1 MKQFADLYAELDAT
15 TSTAAKLA
23 ALQRH
28 LAQADRADAAW
39 AVYVLAGGRPKRVVR
54 LAVLRELA
62 CEMAGMADWMFEACY
77 QAVGDLA
84 ETIAHA
90 LPAASAHSDDAGL
103 SVWLHDRIL
112 PLRGLA
118 EAQVRAGVQAQW
130 LQLDSLG
137 RMLWVKL
144 ATGGFRVGVSR
155 QLVQRALAAHAGLPV
170 ACVAERMMGYT
181 DSSRYPTAQAY
192 AELIAPQGDGVP
204 AQRGGQPYP
213 FFLAH
218 ALTPQERLED
228 LGAIEDWQIE
238 WKYDG
243 IRAQLVKRAGQ
254 VFLWSRGE
262 ELITPSFPEVPAL
275 AAGLPEGT
283 VLDGELLAWDNGAP
297 APFAQLQQRLGRKRL
312 PAALLARVPVH
323 FVAYDLLEQE
333 GQDIRALTQAQ
344 RRLRLEHLL
353 AGQPIALAPC
363 LPVACWAD
371 AERLRQSAEHAEGL
385 MLKRLDSPYG
395 SGRTRSAGLW
405 LKYKREPWVID
416 GVLIYAQAGHGR
428 RASLFSDY
436 TFAVW
441 NRAPLDAAQ
450 AQAVI
455 EAIERREP
463 LARRAD
469 LPLAEQALQLVPFTK
484 AYSGLSEQE
493 LGQVDAHIKRTLL
506 DKFGPVRSLRPSLV
520 FEIAFEGIGA
530 SGRHKS
536 GVALRFPRIKRLRPD
551 KPLHEVSS
559 LADLLALLPGGK
571 SG

>member
-1 MKQFADLYAELDAT
+1 MKQFAALYAELDAT

-28 LAQADRADAAW
+28 LAQADPADAAW

-54 LAVLRELA
+54 LGLLREMA
-62 CEMAGMADWMFEACY
+62 CEMAGMADWLFEACY
-77 QAVGDLA
+77 QTVGDLA
-84 ETIAHA
+84 ETLAHV
-90 LPAASAHSDDAGL
+90 LPAANSKTDDAGL
-103 SVWLHDRIL
+103 SVWLHERIL
-112 PLRGLA
+112 PLRALD
-118 EAQVRAGVQAQW
+118 EAQARAQVQAQW
-130 LQLDSLG
+130 LQLDPLG

-155 QLVQRALAAHAGLPV
+155 QLVQRALSSHAGLPL

-181 DSSRYPTAQAY
+181 DSIRWPTAQAY
-192 AELIAPQGDGVP
+192 AELIAPLGDGVQ

-218 ALTPQERLED
+218 ALAPQERLED
-228 LGAIEDWQIE
+228 LGALQDWQIE

-254 VFLWSRGE
+254 VLLWSRGE
-262 ELITPSFPEVPAL
+262 ELITPSFPEVPPL
-275 AAGLPEGT
+275 AARLPEGT
-283 VLDGELLAWDNGAP
+283 VLDGELLAWGDGAP
-297 APFAQLQQRLGRKRL
+297 APFVQLQQRLGRKRL
-312 PAALLARVPVH
+312 PAALLARVPVT
-323 FVAYDLLEQE
+323 FVAYDLLEQD
-333 GQDIRALTQAQ
+333 GQDLRALTQAQ
-344 RRLRLEHLL
+344 RRERLERLL
-353 AGQPIALAPC
+353 ADQPIALAPR
-363 LPVACWAD
+363 LGAATWAD
-371 AERLRQSAEHAEGL
+371 VERLRQSAEHAEGL

-395 SGRTRSAGLW
+395 SGRTRGAGLW
-405 LKYKREPWVID
+405 LKYKREPRLID

-428 RASLFSDY
+428 RASLYSDY

-441 NRAPLDAAQ
+441 NRPPLDAAQ

-455 EAIERREP
+455 DAIGRREP

-469 LPLAEQALQLVPFTK
+469 LPLAAQDLQLVPFTK

-493 LGQVDAHIKRTLL
+493 LRQVDAQIKRTLI
-506 DKFGPVRSLRPSLV
+506 DKFGPVRSVRPSLV

-530 SGRHKS
+530 SSRHKS
-536 GVALRFPRIKRLRPD
+536 GVALRFPRINRLRPD

-559 LADLLALLPGGK
+559 LSDLLALLPVEK

>member
-1 MKQFADLYAELDAT
+1 MKQFAALYAELDAT

-28 LAQADRADAAW
+28 LAQADPADAAW
-39 AVYVLAGGRPKRVVR
+39 AVYMLAGGRPKRVVR
-54 LAVLRELA
+54 LGLLRALA
-62 CEMAGMADWMFEACY
+62 CEMAGVADWLFEACY

-84 ETIAHA
+84 ETIAHV
-90 LPAASAHSDDAGL
+90 LPAVGSQDDEAGL

-112 PLRGLA
+112 PLRALD
-118 EAQVRAGVQAQW
+118 EAQARARVQAQW
-130 LQLDSLG
+130 LQLDALG

-155 QLVQRALAAHAGLPV
+155 QLEQRALSAHAGLPL

-181 DSSRYPTAQAY
+181 DSSRWPTAQAY
-192 AELIAPQGDGVP
+192 AELITPLADGVP

-228 LGAIEDWQIE
+228 LGATQDWQIE

-254 VFLWSRGE
+254 VWLWSRGE
-262 ELITPSFPEVPAL
+262 ELITPSFPEVPPL
-275 AAGLPEGT
+275 AARLPEGT
-283 VLDGELLAWDNGAP
+283 VLDGELLAWGDGVP

-312 PAALLARVPVH
+312 PAALLARVPVA
-323 FVAYDLLEQE
+323 FVAYDLLEQD

-344 RRLRLEHLL
+344 RRERLERLL
-353 AGQPIALAPC
+353 ADQPIALAPC
-363 LPVACWAD
+363 LGPASWAEV
-371 AERLRQSAEHAEGL
+371 ERLRQSAEHAEGL
-385 MLKRLDSPYG
+385 MLKRLGSPYG
-395 SGRTRSAGLW
+395 SGRTRGAGLW

-416 GVLIYAQAGHGR
+416 GVLLYAQAGHGR
-428 RASLFSDY
+428 RASLYSDY

-441 NRAPLDAAQ
+441 NRPPLDAAQ

-455 EAIERREP
+455 EAIARREP
-463 LARRAD
+463 LVRQAD
-469 LPLAEQALQLVPFTK
+469 VPLAAQALQLVPFTK

-493 LGQVDAHIKRTLL
+493 LGQVDAHIKRTLI
-506 DKFGPVRSLRPSLV
+506 DKFGPVRSVRPSLV

-530 SGRHKS
+530 SSRHKS
-536 GVALRFPRIKRLRPD
+536 GVALRFPRINRLRPD

-559 LADLLALLPGGK
+559 LADLLALLPGSK

>member
-1 MKQFADLYAELDAT
+1 MRQFAALYAELDAT
-15 TSTAAKLA
+15 TSTAAKLV

-28 LAQADRADAAW
+28 LAQADPADAAW
-39 AVYVLAGGRPKRVVR
+39 AVYMLAGGRPKRVVR
-54 LAVLRELA
+54 LSLLREMA
-62 CEMAGMADWMFEACY
+62 CEMAGVADWLFEACY

-84 ETIAHA
+84 ETIAHV
-90 LPAASAHSDDAGL
+90 LPAVDSQDDAAGL
-103 SVWLHDRIL
+103 SAWLHDRIL
-112 PLRGLA
+112 PLRALD
-118 EAQVRAGVQAQW
+118 EAQARARVQAQW
-130 LQLDSLG
+130 LQLDALG

-155 QLVQRALAAHAGLPV
+155 QLVQRALAAHAGLPL

-181 DSSRYPTAQAY
+181 DSSRWPTAQAY
-192 AELIAPQGDGVP
+192 AELIAPLGDGVP

-228 LGAIEDWQIE
+228 LGATQDWQIE

-254 VFLWSRGE
+254 VWLWSRGE
-262 ELITPSFPEVPAL
+262 ELITPSFPEVPPL
-275 AAGLPEGT
+275 AARLPEGT
-283 VLDGELLAWDNGAP
+283 VLDGELLAWGDGVP

-312 PAALLARVPVH
+312 PAALLARVPVT
-323 FVAYDLLEQE
+323 FVAYDLLEQD

-344 RRLRLEHLL
+344 RRERLERLL
-353 AGQPIALAPC
+353 ADQPIALAPC
-363 LPVACWAD
+363 LEPASWAEV
-371 AERLRQSAEHAEGL
+371 ERLRQSAEHAEGL
-385 MLKRLDSPYG
+385 MLKRLGSPYG

-416 GVLIYAQAGHGR
+416 GVLLYAQAGHGR
-428 RASLFSDY
+428 RASLYSDY

-441 NRAPLDAAQ
+441 NRPPLDAAQ

-455 EAIERREP
+455 EAIARREP
-463 LARRAD
+463 LVRQAD
-469 LPLAEQALQLVPFTK
+469 VPLAAQALQLVPFTK

-493 LGQVDAHIKRTLL
+493 LGQVDAHIKRTLI
-506 DKFGPVRSLRPSLV
+506 DKFGPVRSVRPSLV

-530 SGRHKS
+530 SSRHKS

-559 LADLLALLPGGK
+559 LADLLALLPGSK